1 MAKMMTKKTVEEV
14 ERFQNLLISVATG
27 GSDVHEEYGELRS
40 FLISD
45 PSVNRRL
52 LPQFVRTCRNVS
64 QFWGFIQPQFPTY
77 KERREFIWEHFRPLL
92 DSLENQVDSPANA
105 DISDGLERFD
115 TEHVHAGWTKAT
127 ERLTDDPEGAITSA
141 RSLLESICKY
151 ILDRSSESY
160 DANADLPKLYG
171 ATARTLNLAPD
182 QHSEQIFKQ
191 ILGGCTSVV
200 NGLAAVRNR
209 LGDAHGQGIAQ
220 VKPSQRHARLAVH
233 LAGAMAVFL
242 METWETKSQ
251 SMPSAD

>member
-1 MAKMMTKKTVEEV
+1 MMTSRTVEEI
-14 ERFQNLLISVATG
+14 ERLQNLLVSVATG
-27 GSDVHEEYGELRS
+27 GSDVQEEYGELRAS
-40 FLISD
+40 LISN
-45 PSVNRRL
+45 PGVNHRL
-52 LPQFVRTCRNVS
+52 LPRFVRTCRDVS
-64 QFWGFIQPQFPTY
+64 QFWGFILPQFSTY
-77 KERREFIWEHFRPLL
+77 KERRQFIWEHFRPLL
-92 DSLENQVDSPANA
+92 ESLENQVDGLANA

-141 RSLLESICKY
+141 KSLVESICKY

-160 DANADLPKLYG
+160 DANADLPKLYA

-200 NGLAAVRNR
+200 NGLAAVRNK

-242 METWETKSQ
+242 METWEIKTQ
-251 SMPSAD
+251 